1 MKEIYTEIEIQA
13 PDKQVWK
20 ILTDFDSFPTWNPF
34 IRRVSGEVR
43 EGAQL
48 ELQIKPPGKNEITFK
63 PTVLKAMPNRELSW
77 LGHFLIPGLFDG
89 EHIFVIESLERNRTH
104 FIQREVF
111 RGLLV
116 PLFAHQLDTNTRQ
129 GFEEM
134 NRALKMRSEQSEAVG
149 KV

>member
-13 PDKQVWK
+13 PDERVWK
-20 ILTDFDSFPTWNPF
+20 ILTDFASFSKWNPF
-34 IRRVSGEVR
+34 IRRINGEVR
-43 EGAQL
+43 EGSHL
-48 ELQIKPPGKNEITFK
+48 EVKIQPPGLSETIFK
-63 PTVLKAMPNRELSW
+63 PKILTTKPNRELRW

-89 EHIFVIESLERNRTH
+89 EHIFVIKSLGRNCTH
-104 FIQREVF
+104 LIQKEIF

-134 NRALKMRSEQSEAVG
+134 NHALKIRAEQSE
-149 KV
+149 